1 MYENIRVPPSG
12 CRIIR
17 LSTITLINCLIYW
30 LSSVVGLGL
39 GRCRKVLFSLFV
51 KNNLLTILCTRA
63 GAGGGGGV
71 GLGRQ
76 HLKFVVFFSSVAVS
90 FLFCFCKLSVRN
102 KVLRNRGRPTYVA
115 PTP

>member
-63 GAGGGGGV
+63 GAGGGGGG
-71 GLGRQ
+71 GLGLADNIYSLLCFFLLLLFHFCSVFVSYR
-76 HLKFVVFFSSVAVS
+76 LETKF
-90 FLFCFCKLSVRN
+90 
-102 KVLRNRGRPTYVA
+102 
-115 PTP
+115 

>member
-63 GAGGGGGV
+63 DAGGGGGGGRGV

-76 HLKFVVFFSSVAVS
+76 HLKFVVFFFFCCCFIFVL
-90 FLFCFCKLSVRN
+90 FL
-102 KVLRNRGRPTYVA
+102 
-115 PTP
+115 

>member
-63 GAGGGGGV
+63 GAGGGGGRGV
-71 GLGRQ
+71 GLCRQ
-76 HLKFVVFFSSVAVS
+76 HLKFVVFFFLLLLFHFCSVFVS
-90 FLFCFCKLSVRN
+90 YRLETKF
-102 KVLRNRGRPTYVA
+102 
-115 PTP
+115 

>member
-30 LSSVVGLGL
+30 LSGVVGLGL

-63 GAGGGGGV
+63 GAGGGGRGV

-76 HLKFVVFFSSVAVS
+76 HLKFVVFFFFCCCFIFVL
-90 FLFCFCKLSVRN
+90 FL
-102 KVLRNRGRPTYVA
+102 
-115 PTP
+115 

>member
-63 GAGGGGGV
+63 GAGGGGGGG
-71 GLGRQ
+71 GLAWQTTFKVCR
-76 HLKFVVFFSSVAVS
+76 VFFLLLLFHFCSVFVS
-90 FLFCFCKLSVRN
+90 YRLETKF
-102 KVLRNRGRPTYVA
+102 
-115 PTP
+115 

>member
-63 GAGGGGGV
+63 GAGGGGGEGGWAWQTTFKV
-71 GLGRQ
+71 CC
-76 HLKFVVFFSSVAVS
+76 VFFLLLLFHFCSVFVS
-90 FLFCFCKLSVRN
+90 YRLETKF
-102 KVLRNRGRPTYVA
+102 
-115 PTP
+115 

>member
-1 MYENIRVPPSG
+1 MYENIRVPPLG

-63 GAGGGGGV
+63 GAGGGGEGGWAWQTTFKV
-71 GLGRQ
+71 CCFFFLLLLFHFCSVFVSYR
-76 HLKFVVFFSSVAVS
+76 LETKF
-90 FLFCFCKLSVRN
+90 
-102 KVLRNRGRPTYVA
+102 
-115 PTP
+115 

>member
-1 MYENIRVPPSG
+1 M
-12 CRIIR
+12 
-17 LSTITLINCLIYW
+17 
-30 LSSVVGLGL
+30 
-39 GRCRKVLFSLFV
+39 LFSLFV

-63 GAGGGGGV
+63 GAGGGGGL
-71 GLGRQ
+71 GLADNI
-76 HLKFVVFFSSVAVS
+76 LSLLCFFSSVAVS